1 MHDIKSLTDSYIPD
15 YSRPG
20 QYPLSQND
28 YFFSQ
33 TSRLLN
39 GTKFSAMLLEQGEF
53 MGGLPRYASDFLK
66 MGLEQ
71 DHDEKAALSV
81 KAYEWQVLLPVTAI
95 WLIVAGR
102 AIYSHCLNDEVE
114 DLRADIET
122 QARWGGGSWTMQRWT
137 LWKTQ
142 LEKFAKREDFND
154 ECRAVA
160 MQTVQKMVEVEER
173 HQG

>member
-1 MHDIKSLTDSYIPD
+1 
-15 YSRPG
+15 
-20 QYPLSQND
+20 
-28 YFFSQ
+28 
-33 TSRLLN
+33 
-39 GTKFSAMLLEQGEF
+39 
-53 MGGLPRYASDFLK
+53 
-66 MGLEQ
+66 
-71 DHDEKAALSV
+71 V

-160 MQTVQKMVEVEER
+160 MQTVQKMVEVEA
-173 HQG
+173 GYKG